1 MIQTIRIDDLTVL
14 QARPGNARHRPALF
28 VHGYFATAAVFRDW
42 LPFFAG
48 RGIPAYAV
56 NLRGRA
62 DSRPGTDL
70 GRASVEDFVQDVAAV
85 ARQLDQPIVVGHSM
99 GGLLAQCIAE
109 RGLAHAIALVTPAP
123 PRGITVL
130 TPPLVLRQLKYL
142 PAILGSRLVHP
153 TTRDLTALV
162 LNRVPPAE
170 RASVLREL
178 VPDSGRAGRDMSITG
193 VRVDARNV
201 RCPVVVVGADDDR
214 FIPPA
219 VARRVADRY
228 GAPIQ
233 SMLGHGHMLVLEPGW
248 EAVADVVARWCTS
261 V

>member
-1 MIQTIRIDDLTVL
+1 MIETTRIDDLTVQ
-14 QARPGNARHRPALF
+14 QARPANATHRPVLL

-62 DSRPGTDL
+62 GSRPGVDL
-70 GRASVEDFVQDVAAV
+70 GKASIHDFVQDVETV
-85 ARQLDQPIVVGHSM
+85 VRQLDQPIVVGHSM

-109 RGLAHAIALVTPAP
+109 RGLAHAVALVAPAP
-123 PRGITVL
+123 PRGISVL
-130 TPPLVLRQLKYL
+130 SPPLVLRQLKYL
-142 PAILGSRLVHP
+142 PAILGSRIVHP

-162 LNRVPPAE
+162 LNHVPAE
-170 RASVLREL
+170 QRPSVLREL

-201 RCPVVVVGADDDR
+201 RCPVLVVAASDDH

-219 VARRVADRY
+219 VARRVAHRY

-248 EAVADVVARWCTS
+248 EAVADLVARWCTS